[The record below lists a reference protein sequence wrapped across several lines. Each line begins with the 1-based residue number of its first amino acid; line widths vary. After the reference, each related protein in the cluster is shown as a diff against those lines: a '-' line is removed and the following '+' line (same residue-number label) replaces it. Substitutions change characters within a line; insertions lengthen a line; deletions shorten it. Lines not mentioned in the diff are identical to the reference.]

1 MIRPFEARI
10 QALERLV
17 SAQAKDIAD
26 LKSRPAASTGGGTL
40 GKKVALKTD
49 HGTYVTA
56 EPDGKMTNRED
67 HPASWQTFKVESM
80 D

>member
-1 MIRPFEARI
+1 M
-10 QALERLV
+10 
-17 SAQAKDIAD
+17 SAQAKEIAD
-26 LKSRPAASTGGGTL
+26 LKSRPAPSTGGGL
-40 GKKVALKTD
+40 GKKVALKTA

-67 HPASWQTFKVESM
+67 HPASWQTFNAESM